1 MEGVNASLETAGA
14 APLEMAVSA
23 TLERGGRV
31 SPCKNCAAPVLGAF
45 CAQCGQPTDVHRRS
59 VLHLLHDL
67 FKDIASF
74 DSRILRTVIALFV
87 KPGELSLAFREGRT
101 QRYVPAVRL
110 YLFVSL
116 IFFLFLSITSTAIL
130 QLELTTTSHR
140 YFSNGSGQVFEEKNG
155 VTKPVE
161 GLKADK
167 NGNVFADTGEG
178 GPQVLVYGMTA
189 DGKVSNDLSAKPFFF
204 APVRKQ
210 HAQISSGIQSVLE
223 HEHAQLA
230 SLPISASFTSWLENH
245 LDRMLKTLA
254 VDPTAINGPMTEWI
268 PRMLFVLLPV
278 FAMVLALFYWRQRKD
293 FYFVDHLVFSL
304 NMHSFAFAMILV
316 AVVLARVIMGGTVAG
331 IALLV
336 IALYLFLAMKR
347 FYKQGWIWTVVKF
360 ALVSFVYGAFFL
372 IPALTGILL
381 ASLLNI

>member
-1 MEGVNASLETAGA
+1 M
-14 APLEMAVSA
+14 
-23 TLERGGRV
+23 
-31 SPCKNCAAPVLGAF
+31 
-45 CAQCGQPTDVHRRS
+45 
-59 VLHLLHDL
+59 LHLLHDF

-74 DSRILRTVIALFV
+74 DSRILRTVRALFLE
-87 KPGELSLAFREGRT
+87 PGELSLAFREGRT

-116 IFFLFLSITSTAIL
+116 IFFLFLSVTGTAIL

-140 YFSNGSGQVFEEKNG
+140 YFADATGKVFEEKNG

-178 GPQVLVYGMTA
+178 GPRVLIYGVIA
-189 DGKVSNDLSAKPFFF
+189 NGKVSNDLSAKPFFF
-204 APVRKQ
+204 AKVRKP
-210 HAQISSGIQSVLE
+210 HAQIAAGIQGVLE
-223 HEHAQLA
+223 REHTQLT
-230 SLPISASFTSWLENH
+230 SLPIGASFASWLENH
-245 LDRMLKTLA
+245 LDRMLRTLA

-268 PRMLFVLLPV
+268 PRVLFVLLPV
-278 FAMVLALFYWRQRKD
+278 FATILALFYWRQRRD

-316 AVVLARVIMGGTVAG
+316 AVIMARVITGGVAG
-331 IALLV
+331 QIALYAV
-336 IALYLFLAMKR
+336 ALYLFLAMKR
-347 FYKQGWIWTVVKF
+347 FYKQGWTWTAVKF
-360 ALVSFVYGAFFL
+360 VAVSFVYGAVFL
-372 IPALTGILL
+372 APALAGILL

>member
-1 MEGVNASLETAGA
+1 MEGLEAGLETAGA
-14 APLEMAVSA
+14 AALEMAVAA

-45 CAQCGQPTDVHRRS
+45 CAECGQPTDVHRRS

-67 FKDIASF
+67 FKDVASF
-74 DSRILRTVIALFV
+74 DSRILRTVIALFAR
-87 KPGELSLAFREGRT
+87 PGELSLAFHEGRT

-116 IFFLFLSITSTAIL
+116 IFFLFLSVTSTAIL

-140 YFSNGSGQVFEEKNG
+140 YFTNGSGQIFEEKNG
-155 VTKPVE
+155 VTEPVG

-178 GPQVLVYGMTA
+178 GPRVLVYGMMA
-189 DGKVSNDLSAKPFFF
+189 DGKVSNNLSAKAFFF
-204 APVRKQ
+204 APVRKP
-210 HAQISSGIQSVLE
+210 HAQLSAGIQSVLE
-223 HEHAQLA
+223 REHAQLTLLA
-230 SLPISASFTSWLENH
+230 FGTSFTSWLENH
-245 LDRMLKTLA
+245 INRMLRTLA
-254 VDPTAINGPMTEWI
+254 VNPTAINGPLTEWI
-268 PRMLFVLLPV
+268 PRVLFVLLPV
-278 FAMVLALFYWRQRKD
+278 FAVVLALLYWRQRKD
-293 FYFVDHLVFSL
+293 YYFVDHLVFSL

-316 AVVLARVIMGGTVAG
+316 AVILGRLITGGTAAE
-331 IALLV
+331 IALLA
-336 IALYLFLAMKR
+336 IAFYLFLAMKR
-347 FYKQGWIWTVVKF
+347 FYRQGWVWTAVKF

-372 IPALTGILL
+372 APALLGILL

>member
-1 MEGVNASLETAGA
+1 MEGLEAGLETAGA
-14 APLEMAVSA
+14 AALEMAVAA

-31 SPCKNCAAPVLGAF
+31 RPCKNCAAPVLGAF

-74 DSRILRTVIALFV
+74 DSRILRTAIALFAQ
-87 KPGELSLAFREGRT
+87 PGELSLAFHEGRT

-130 QLELTTTSHR
+130 QLELATTSHR
-140 YFSNGSGQVFEEKNG
+140 YFSNGSGQIFEEKNG
-155 VTKPVE
+155 ITKPLE

-167 NGNVFADTGEG
+167 NGNVFADTGES
-178 GPQVLVYGMTA
+178 GPRVLIYGMTA
-189 DGKVSNDLSAKPFFF
+189 NGKVSTDLSAKTFFF
-204 APVRKQ
+204 APARKQ
-210 HAQISSGIQSVLE
+210 HAQLSASIQSVLE
-223 HEHAQLA
+223 HEHTQLA
-230 SLPISASFTSWLENH
+230 SLPIGASFTSWLENH
-245 LDRMLKTLA
+245 LDRMLRTLA
-254 VDPTAINGPMTEWI
+254 VDPTAINGPLTEWI
-268 PRMLFVLLPV
+268 PRVLFVLLPG

-293 FYFVDHLVFSL
+293 YYFVDHLVFSL

-316 AVVLARVIMGGTVAG
+316 AVILGRVITGGVAAE
-331 IALLV
+331 IALV
-336 IALYLFLAMKR
+336 AIALYLLLAMKR
-347 FYKQGWIWTVVKF
+347 FYRQGWVWTVVKF

-372 IPALTGILL
+372 APALLGILL

>member
-1 MEGVNASLETAGA
+1 MEGLEAGLETAGA
-14 APLEMAVSA
+14 AALEMAVAA

-87 KPGELSLAFREGRT
+87 EPGELSLAFHEGRT

-110 YLFVSL
+110 YLFISL
-116 IFFLFLSITSTAIL
+116 IFFLFLSLTSTAIL
-130 QLELTTTSHR
+130 QLELITTSHR
-140 YFSNGSGQVFEEKNG
+140 YFTNTSGQLFEEKDG
-155 VTKPVE
+155 VTKLVT

-167 NGNVFADTGEG
+167 NGNVFADTGKG
-178 GPQVLVYGMTA
+178 GPRVLVFGMTA
-189 DGKVSNDLSAKPFFF
+189 NGKISNNLSTKPFFF

-210 HAQISSGIQSVLE
+210 HAQISAGIQSVLE

-230 SLPISASFTSWLENH
+230 SLTNSASFTSWLENH
-245 LDRMLKTLA
+245 INRMLRTLA
-254 VDPTAINGPMTEWI
+254 VDPTAINGPLTEWI
-268 PRMLFVLLPV
+268 PRVLFVLLPV
-278 FAMVLALFYWRQRKD
+278 FAVVLALFYWRRRND
-293 FYFVDHLVFSL
+293 YYFVDHLVFSL
-304 NMHSFAFAMILV
+304 NMHSFAFATILV
-316 AVVLARVIMGGTVAG
+316 AVVLGRVITGGVAAEV
-331 IALLV
+331 ALV
-336 IALYLFLAMKR
+336 AIALYLFLAMKR
-347 FYKQGWIWTVVKF
+347 FYRQGWIWTVVKF
-360 ALVSFVYGAFFL
+360 AFVSFVYGAFFL
-372 IPALTGILL
+372 APALFGILL

>member
-1 MEGVNASLETAGA
+1 MEGLEAGLETAGA
-14 APLEMAVSA
+14 AALEMAVAAS
-23 TLERGGRV
+23 LERGGRV

-45 CAQCGQPTDVHRRS
+45 CAQCGQPTDVRRRS

-87 KPGELSLAFREGRT
+87 EPGELSLAFHEGRT

-116 IFFLFLSITSTAIL
+116 IFFLFLSVTSTAIL

-140 YFSNGSGQVFEEKNG
+140 YFANGSGQIFEEKDG
-155 VTKPVE
+155 VTKPVG

-167 NGNVFADTGEG
+167 NGNVFADTGKG
-178 GPQVLVYGMTA
+178 GPRVLVYGIMA
-189 DGKVSNDLSAKPFFF
+189 DGKTSNNLSTKPFFF
-204 APVRKQ
+204 APVKKQ
-210 HAQISSGIQSVLE
+210 HAQLSAGIQSVLE
-223 HEHAQLA
+223 REHAQLA
-230 SLPISASFTSWLENH
+230 SLPSESSFTSWQENH
-245 LDRMLKTLA
+245 VNRMLRTLA

-268 PRMLFVLLPV
+268 PRVLFVLLPV
-278 FAMVLALFYWRQRKD
+278 FAVVLALFYWRQRKD
-293 FYFVDHLVFSL
+293 YYFVDHLVFSL

-316 AVVLARVIMGGTVAG
+316 AVILGRVITGGVAAEM
-331 IALLV
+331 ALV
-336 IALYLFLAMKR
+336 AIALYLFLAMKR
-347 FYKQGWIWTVVKF
+347 FYRQGWVWTVVKF
-360 ALVSFVYGAFFL
+360 ALVSFVYGSFFL
-372 IPALTGILL
+372 APALLGILL

>member
-1 MEGVNASLETAGA
+1 MEGLEAGLETAGA
-14 APLEMAVSA
+14 AALEMAVAA

-31 SPCKNCAAPVLGAF
+31 RPCKNCAAPVLGAF

-74 DSRILRTVIALFV
+74 DSRILRTAIALFV
-87 KPGELSLAFREGRT
+87 EPGELSRAFHEGRT

-116 IFFLFLSITSTAIL
+116 IFFLFLSVTSTAIL
-130 QLELTTTSHR
+130 QLELITSIHR
-140 YFSNGSGQVFEEKNG
+140 YFTNGNGQLFEEKDG
-155 VTKPVE
+155 VTKLVP

-178 GPQVLVYGMTA
+178 GPRVLVYGMMA
-189 DGKVSNDLSAKPFFF
+189 NGKVSNNLSAKAFFF
-204 APVRKQ
+204 SPVRKQ
-210 HAQISSGIQSVLE
+210 HAQLSAGIQSVLE
-223 HEHAQLA
+223 QEHGRLA
-230 SLPISASFTSWLENH
+230 VLPNPASFTSWLENH
-245 LDRMLKTLA
+245 LDRMLRTLA
-254 VDPTAINGPMTEWI
+254 VNPTAINGPLTEWI

-278 FAMVLALFYWRQRKD
+278 FAMVLALFYWRQRSD
-293 FYFVDHLVFSL
+293 YYFVDHLVFSL
-304 NMHSFAFAMILV
+304 NMHSFVFAMILV
-316 AVVLARVIMGGTVAG
+316 AVILGRLITGGTAAE
-331 IALLV
+331 IALV
-336 IALYLFLAMKR
+336 AIALYLFLAMKR
-347 FYKQGWIWTVVKF
+347 FYKQSWIWTAVKF

-372 IPALTGILL
+372 APALLGILL